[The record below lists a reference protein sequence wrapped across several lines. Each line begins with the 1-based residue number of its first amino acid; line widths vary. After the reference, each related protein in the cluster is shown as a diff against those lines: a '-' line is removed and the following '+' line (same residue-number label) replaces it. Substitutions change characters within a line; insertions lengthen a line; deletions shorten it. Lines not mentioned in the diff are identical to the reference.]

1 MQDAHLYLSTDRG
14 RSAAM
19 RSVPGDVFSELPAA
33 NDNLKSSPRSGYGIA
48 ILPSGRI
55 VLSIGTATTQG
66 LVSTDNGGASY
77 RAILSA
83 PAGDY
88 NFIGYHPATPTAVV
102 AGGRRST
109 DGGTSFPTALPYVAQ
124 GLSAGG
130 VLYAR
135 SGNNA
140 IMRSANWASGTPT
153 WTEFYASPASIR
165 KFGLNSHLMAVDPHD
180 EVAVWTVDADGD
192 LIRVRNSGT
201 AAASAQVTSF
211 PLKGQAWGG
220 PAADFGVADIA
231 RDPNEPTLVYVT
243 LFGSGMQT
251 IWRGRLAATTAA
263 WEDITLNAPRWQD
276 LSISVLKGSGDVIV
290 GGGVGGWMLS
300 PPPGYGV
307 RGGGAAWSGLAEP
320 VRRS

>member
-1 MQDAHLYLSTDRG
+1 M
-14 RSAAM
+14 
-19 RSVPGDVFSELPAA
+19 PGDVFTELLAA

-130 VLYAR
+130 ALYAR

-180 EVAVWTVDADGD
+180 EFAVWTVDADGD

-201 AAASAQVTSF
+201 AAASAPGDELPAQGPGLGRAGGRLRRRRHRPRPERAEPRLRHAVRQRHADDLAGPDRGGDGRLGGHHPQRADAGRTSRSACSGHGRRDRRRRRRRLDAVAAAGLRR
-211 PLKGQAWGG
+211 PRRRRGLERAGRAGSPKLR
-220 PAADFGVADIA
+220 PA
-231 RDPNEPTLVYVT
+231 
-243 LFGSGMQT
+243 
-251 IWRGRLAATTAA
+251 RLAA
-263 WEDITLNAPRWQD
+263 P
-276 LSISVLKGSGDVIV
+276 
-290 GGGVGGWMLS
+290 GG
-300 PPPGYGV
+300 PGP
-307 RGGGAAWSGLAEP
+307 GA
-320 VRRS
+320 VRRG